1 MIKIIKEQKKCLSLS
16 ELEWIKY
23 YDWAISQTHSDEDS
37 IKCLTS
43 TNDIL
48 LILNEKYTS
57 EFIGKI
63 NLNTPRKI
71 SNFLEKNWVDVKRFI
86 LYFFSNY
93 VWKKYYWS
101 SPIMWDP
108 HTLYKPW
115 MKVINKYI
123 KEMKI
128 KLENKKTRKKIELK
142 EEIINDN
149 KIVEALYVCNK
160 EAKKIR
166 DKKLEQIDKIYWNNE
181 DDNYWNDY
189 YENDDWMYDYSR
201 RRLSG
206 FQRMIKNKMH
216 DKLHDLKYQIEDIYE
231 LKSKIIEVLKEKWI
245 LKLEWYH
252 IFDDGEKRDF
262 YTYWNFS
269 FHNNENTS
277 DIFLW
282 NIWSYIDSEKK
293 LSRMSFKKA
302 KNILDNFLEWKIQ
315 LT

>member
-1 MIKIIKEQKKCLSLS
+1 MIKITKEQKKCLNLS

-23 YDWAISQTHSDEDS
+23 YDWAISKTHSNKDS

-48 LILNEKYTS
+48 LILNKKYWE
-57 EFIGKI
+57 EFIEKI

-71 SNFLEKNWVDVKRFI
+71 FNFLVKNWVDSKRFI
-86 LYFFSNY
+86 SDYISNY
-93 VWKKYYWS
+93 VGNKYYWS
-101 SPIMWDP
+101 SPIIWDP

-142 EEIINDN
+142 EEIINDD

-181 DDNYWNDY
+181 CEDYWDNYHEDFDWNY
-189 YENDDWMYDYSR
+189 SYSR
-201 RRLSG
+201 RRLSA
-206 FQRMIKNKMH
+206 FEKMVKNRMH
-216 DKLHDLKYQIEDIYE
+216 DKLHNLKYQIENIYE
-231 LKSKIIEVLKEKWI
+231 LKSNIIQILKEKWI

-252 IFDDGEKRDF
+252 VFDDGEKRDF

-269 FHNNENTS
+269 FHNNENNS

-282 NIWSYIDSEKK
+282 DIWNYIDSEKK

-302 KNILDNFLEWKIQ
+302 QNILENFLNIKTQ